1 MTVVL
6 HGYRY
11 SVYHRIVRMTLAEKC
26 VSYSHVEANP
36 FANAV
41 PDEYLNLNPFGRVPT
56 LVHKEFVLYET
67 SAITRYIDEAFPGP
81 TLQPLQP
88 RARARMSQIISILD
102 SYGYWPMV
110 RQVFSERVFEARLS
124 KVADEQQILN
134 GIKDSSR
141 VLNALET
148 IAAEGAQLDG
158 LTVSLAD
165 FHLAPMIAYF
175 TAAPEG
181 HAMLMR
187 YPKLTEWWNTISQ
200 RKSLRETDPG
210 LPN

>member
-1 MTVVL
+1 
-6 HGYRY
+6 
-11 SVYHRIVRMTLAEKC
+11 
-26 VSYSHVEANP
+26 
-36 FANAV
+36 
-41 PDEYLNLNPFGRVPT
+41 
-56 LVHKEFVLYET
+56 
-67 SAITRYIDEAFPGP
+67 
-81 TLQPLQP
+81 
-88 RARARMSQIISILD
+88 MSQIISILD
-102 SYGYWPMV
+102 FYGYWPMV

-148 IAAEGAQLDG
+148 IAAEGTQLDG

-187 YPKLTEWWNTISQ
+187 HPKLTEWWNTISQ

-210 LPN
+210 LPD